1 VKRSISADIRTPRVA
16 RSKGEWIRLSQCVKG
31 GFGTTVSFYRN
42 GENRELLCVFRSAW
56 AGSPPR
62 SILHRLEKMGFQ
74 SELTTPLAG
83 LWRPLLGKE
92 ELKPPER
99 KRSWK
104 TVMDAAQIKDA
115 VQRLL

>member
-1 VKRSISADIRTPRVA
+1 MDSFEPVCQR
-16 RSKGEWIRLSQCVKG
+16 GL
-31 GFGTTVSFYRN
+31 GTTGLFLSERGN
-42 GENRELLCVFRSAW
+42 HELLCVFRSAW